1 MARAVY
7 YTAGGCVTRR
17 RRAMLSGMD
26 AEHLPSLTAA
36 VNDVL
41 RWRRLLA
48 RAIEFRDYAASR
60 MREPRT
66 VRGDRAARET
76 RETRETM
83 RRWHEVSAKRA
94 DDAAR
99 ELARAEETLRRIAP
113 SSRAL
118 SRPPSS
124 RAGRPQ
130 CAARCRDGH
139 ACRAPCAVGADGRVR
154 SRCRMH
160 GGAST
165 GPRTPE
171 GRARAMEALARATA
185 VRRARSMAAR
195 TAAAA

>member
-1 MARAVY
+1 MY

-26 AEHLPSLTAA
+26 AEYLPSLTAA

-48 RAIEFRDYAASR
+48 RAIEFRDYAAAR
-60 MREPRT
+60 MREPRPA
-66 VRGDRAARET
+66 RGDHAARET
-76 RETRETM
+76 RESM
-83 RRWHEVSAKRA
+83 RRWHAVSAKRA
-94 DDAAR
+94 EDAAR

-185 VRRARSMAAR
+185 ARRARSMAAR
-195 TAAAA
+195 AAAAA